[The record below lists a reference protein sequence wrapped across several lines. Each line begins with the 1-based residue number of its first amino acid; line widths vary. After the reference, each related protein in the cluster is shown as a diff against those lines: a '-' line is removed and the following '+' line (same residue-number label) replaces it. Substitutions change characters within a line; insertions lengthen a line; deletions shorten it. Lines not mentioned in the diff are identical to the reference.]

1 MSVCSGLLGKSI
13 IITIIIIFV
22 TVIIIIIIIC
32 HHHASVITYWYHH
45 HYLVH
50 STHTE
55 PEEQV
60 CTLCPDRPVDITSD
74 V

>member
-1 MSVCSGLLGKSI
+1 MSVCSVLLGKSPV

-22 TVIIIIIIIC
+22 IVVIITIIC

-60 CTLCPDRPVDITSD
+60 CTLCPDRPVGITSD